1 MESQGALVFKLSAV
15 AGTGGLSRRVDFFQ
29 RRCVVIARGGPPNSP
44 VAQAERSVGDRRR
57 RGKVRHGV
65 LTMVRKRVHAR
76 PLGCEYLNDRD
87 ACATAQ
93 RDRRRAGATRCWRD
107 PRRLAGS
114 NTGPIL
120 PLTPTARTSLQ
131 SHLSSKRRT
140 SLIPY
145 GNEPEGLW
153 VSQPA
158 GDVGMGLSGT
168 QILNRRAG
176 RGNRCESPVVGPVEL
191 VGERRESVGEAV
203 GNASALSTGLSTRP
217 VGLAPVRRTRPQIHT
232 TAPLP
237 WRAEPPD
244 SPRCSIAFMP
254 PSSHGARFRE
264 TVGRGPR

>member
-1 MESQGALVFKLSAV
+1 MRAAGALADNAALGVASSRFAAPWLRYGPSGDTTPRAATTVAMAV
-15 AGTGGLSRRVDFFQ
+15 STFPAM
-29 RRCVVIARGGPPNSP
+29 A
-44 VAQAERSVGDRRR
+44 DRR
-57 RGKVRHGV
+57 GP
-65 LTMVRKRVHAR
+65 MA
-76 PLGCEYLNDRD
+76 DS
-87 ACATAQ
+87 
-93 RDRRRAGATRCWRD
+93 RC
-107 PRRLAGS
+107 
-114 NTGPIL
+114 
-120 PLTPTARTSLQ
+120 
-131 SHLSSKRRT
+131 T

-153 VSQPA
+153 VSQPV

-168 QILNRRAG
+168 QILNRRAD

-217 VGLAPVRRTRPQIHT
+217 AGLAPVRRTRPQIHT

-237 WRAEPPD
+237 WCAEPPD

-264 TVGRGPR
+264 TVGPGPR